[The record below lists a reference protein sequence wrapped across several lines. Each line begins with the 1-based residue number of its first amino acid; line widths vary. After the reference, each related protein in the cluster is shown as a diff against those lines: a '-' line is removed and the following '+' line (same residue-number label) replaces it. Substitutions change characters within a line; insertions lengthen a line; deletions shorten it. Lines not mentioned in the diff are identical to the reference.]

1 MGTMKTSSFLPCV
14 GTKRTRSYL
23 GKPKKTHKPNC
34 GEHSSEPRFV
44 FTCILA
50 VHRNIFGDMSDDLFH
65 VHFTSQILGM
75 WWAGSHRNFLWIPI
89 VFDPPKLPLRV
100 THPQKLGE
108 THGSNW
114 LRSLRDKP
122 VIGNLLMWQ
131 RWHQQIPTVTT
142 NRVISPPTLQAKRV
156 SRAACHLSTW
166 VHFVISLGVLLSEN
180 F

>member
-1 MGTMKTSSFLPCV
+1 MGTMKALSFLPGV

-23 GKPKKTHKPNC
+23 GKPKKHTNQTVDNFPQNFVC
-34 GEHSSEPRFV
+34 VYLYLSFIEVSSVTCLMICFMCFLHLKFRDAV
-44 FTCILA
+44 GGFT
-50 VHRNIFGDMSDDLFH
+50 
-65 VHFTSQILGM
+65 QK
-75 WWAGSHRNFLWIPI
+75 FLWIPI